1 MTWNNGTRVRIKS
14 KSALYDE
21 AKKDVIGVQVGEAI
35 GSSKSR
41 AGYSIIVHWSGC
53 TVPDD
58 KYISTKHLQVVPV
71 DRVDTRVH
79 RADRVDTRVDR
90 ADRVDTR
97 VDRADRVDTRVDR
110 ADRVD
115 TRNGAQNDGTG
126 TRQRRKKEKKK
137 DINLDAADYQVS
149 ANVMM

>member
-71 DRVDTRVH
+71 DRVDTR
-79 RADRVDTRVDR
+79 
-90 ADRVDTR
+90 
-97 VDRADRVDTRVDR
+97 
-110 ADRVD
+110 
-115 TRNGAQNDGTG
+115 NGAQNDGTG

>member
-41 AGYSIIVHWSGC
+41 AGYGIIVHWSGC

-71 DRVDTRVH
+71 
-79 RADRVDTRVDR
+79 
-90 ADRVDTR
+90 DRVDTR